1 MIFQVPLTAD
11 QSNTWSADQ
20 TFIDNVNL
28 TFGTGGDADIDYDG
42 TNLVVTPDVVG
53 SGFVSLNGDTQIP
66 VGHHF
71 LVGHTAQIGAW
82 GQDGPTPEVQ
92 VIGALSPAASI
103 GIARFSDDASEG
115 ARLILAR
122 SNHDTV
128 GTFAALDTGD
138 TIGEIQFATAD
149 SSGTNF
155 GQSNAEISAL
165 ADGAQGSN
173 DVPGALVFSTN
184 AGSTTDVTERA
195 RITAS
200 GNFFIGDTA
209 HANATQGL
217 VVNQGASDDIAF
229 ALKSSDVGHAH
240 LNPFGE
246 DLETDDFAVFK
257 KITTTM
263 GGLRIIAMREDD
275 TGSNVLVLNASG
287 GQADTTK
294 TTAARGLIEFDVNEH
309 NGSGTAAVITADGNV
324 FAVRANVSGGTK
336 SRFLVDEDGDI
347 YSVTSAQTFD
357 SYDDSALMRAFQKA
371 TSPKDVVKDQWDG
384 FIDYNKQTLI
394 DIGVI
399 GNPYDKDGNLLDG
412 DPMWNL
418 TQHTRVLTGAVT
430 QNRSLMEGLVAAILE
445 AVPDARPAI
454 EKYLGGRSLALQGAK

>member
-1 MIFQVPLTAD
+1 MGSVEVERNWNKHAD
-11 QSNTWSADQ
+11 SIKSKYGAAD
-20 TFIDNVNL
+20 
-28 TFGTGGDADIDYDG
+28 DASLEYDG
-42 TNLVVTPDVVG
+42 TNLVITPDVVG

-66 VGHHF
+66 DGHHF
-71 LVGHTAQIGAW
+71 LVGHTAQVSGW
-82 GQDGPTPEVQ
+82 GQDNTTPEVQ
-92 VIGALSPAASI
+92 IIGSGGADSAVGVAHFTTSA
-103 GIARFSDDASEG
+103 GEG

-122 SNHDTV
+122 SNHASV

-149 SSGTNF
+149 SSATNF
-155 GQSNAEISAL
+155 TQSSAEIKAL

-173 DVPGALVFSTN
+173 DTPGAIVFSTN
-184 AGSTTDVTERA
+184 PGSTTDVTERA

-229 ALKSSDVGHAH
+229 ALKSSDIAHAH

-246 DLETDDFAVFK
+246 DVETDDFAVFK
-257 KITTTM
+257 KIQGTA
-263 GGLRIIAMREDD
+263 GGLRIIAVREDD
-275 TGSNVLVLNASG
+275 TGSNVLVLNATG
-287 GQADTTK
+287 GQADTAK
-294 TTAARGLIEFDVNEH
+294 TTGARGLIELNVNEH
-309 NGSGTAAVITADGNV
+309 NGSGSSAFITADGNV
-324 FAVRANVSGGTK
+324 FTVRANVSGGTK
-336 SRFLVDEDGDI
+336 TRFLVDEDGDI

-357 SYDDSALMRAFQKA
+357 SYDDSALMRVFQKV